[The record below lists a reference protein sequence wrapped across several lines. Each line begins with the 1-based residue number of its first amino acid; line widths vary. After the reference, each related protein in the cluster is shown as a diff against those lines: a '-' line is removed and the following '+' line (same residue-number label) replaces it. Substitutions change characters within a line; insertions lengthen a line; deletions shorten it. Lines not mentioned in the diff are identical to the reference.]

1 MRKRILILALAMI
14 ILLVGCAR
22 TGTDI
27 PQSTPENTTQAA
39 GTTTAATTEANHETG
54 EPSEPETTVPAT
66 EAPEQP
72 QQTEAPV
79 YDISYVRSY
88 LDSVDAQ
95 SDSILTSLTQEELN
109 QSEMNA
115 KAYELYVLWDDAL
128 NLLWDE
134 MEKAL
139 PEESFEKLLD
149 EQIAWIED
157 KEAAVEEIGKDFEG
171 GSLYPL
177 ITNTEAASITEERV
191 HQLYDILAAVSNK

>member
-39 GTTTAATTEANHETG
+39 GTTAATTTEANHETG

-66 EAPEQP
+66 EASEQP

-115 KAYELYVLWDDAL
+115 QAYELYVLWDDAL

-149 EQIAWIED
+149 EQLAWIED

-191 HQLYDILAAVSNK
+191 HQLYDILAAVSDK